1 MYTLEKRRII
11 DLEELERTKISKHA
25 QKQQQ
30 SQIGQTN
37 MQHIK
42 ISNYNKHPSIYPIK
56 LSTKLHAHL
65 EINQIIGIN

>member
-1 MYTLEKRRII
+1 M
-11 DLEELERTKISKHA
+11 HFA